1 MREFT
6 DFEKQI
12 IEKIVVAEDLK
23 ESCLAKLIDENTDA
37 ISFEWDIDKPS
48 FYIIYRPTNL
58 SDDDLF
64 NQIQEI
70 IFLLK
75 SLEESN
81 LIYLHQN
88 EESNEDNCLYNRV
101 RYKRENPREYS
112 VIVNIPD
119 TKGFISTN
127 IFEIETDFGK
137 YVQRYTVAFFYASN
151 ALRIL
156 VTNGYKTPEQLHF
169 EEQLKDADEK
179 HKVAMEKAQAQV
191 KYSRWAFYGSIV
203 AFLASSVFGV
213 VQMYSETT
221 IDKDQLNQ
229 IKQTIE
235 QKNLPDVIKTE
246 ITNDTLTTR
255 VVEKPQTR
263 SKKQIK

>member
-12 IEKIVVAEDLK
+12 IKKIVVAEDLK
-23 ESCLAKLIDENTDA
+23 DSCLAKLIDENTDA
-37 ISFEWDIDKPS
+37 IAFEWDIDKPS

-58 SDDDLF
+58 SDEDLF

-88 EESNEDNCLYNRV
+88 EDSNEDNCLYDRA

-112 VIVNIPD
+112 VIVNIPN
-119 TKGFISTN
+119 TKGFILTN
-127 IFEIETDFGK
+127 IFEVKTDFGK

-151 ALRIL
+151 ALRTL
-156 VTNGYKTPEQLHF
+156 VKNGYKTQEQLRF
-169 EEQLKDADEK
+169 EEQLKDANKK
-179 HKVAMEKAQAQV
+179 HKEVMGEAQNQV
-191 KYSRWAFYGSIV
+191 KYSRRAFYGSISALV
-203 AFLASSVFGV
+203 LSFVFGII
-213 VQMYSETT
+213 QMCDTT
-221 IDKDQLNQ
+221 EIDKNQ
-229 IKQTIE
+229 INQIQQAIE
-235 QKNLPDVIKTE
+235 QKTIPKVIKTE

-255 VVEKPQTR
+255 VVEKPQIR